1 MEVEIA
7 GFKQEILNTVE
18 HMLYED
24 EISIELYGKIHE
36 ALGHWESNTK
46 LAIVSCGVGLLLIP
60 LT

>member
-18 HMLYED
+18 HMLYGD

-36 ALGHWESNTK
+36 ALGQWGSDTK